1 MVSSGESSAKP
12 SQTLTLAAKAG
23 FTIQEKK
30 VFNTTTFPSTVRH
43 SAKKMQKDKSHTL
56 YRLSYPGRSDDLV
69 HCVNWLLTMEDLTIS
84 WYI

>member
-43 SAKKMQKDKSHTL
+43 SAKKMQKEI
-56 YRLSYPGRSDDLV
+56 
-69 HCVNWLLTMEDLTIS
+69 VN
-84 WYI
+84 